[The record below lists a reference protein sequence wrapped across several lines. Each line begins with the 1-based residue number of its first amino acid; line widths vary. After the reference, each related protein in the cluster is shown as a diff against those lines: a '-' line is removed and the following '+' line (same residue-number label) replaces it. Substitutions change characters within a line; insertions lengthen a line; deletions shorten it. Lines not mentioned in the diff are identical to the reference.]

1 MLLTEK
7 VGSTKWPTP
16 WLDIVWHRGI
26 KVVRVLSPQMWRYPS
41 LRFPPPD
48 HPNNGAHLRCQQRFK
63 NSAATCLSGNQ
74 SADEAVKRFHRNYF
88 LSIPFKKIYSVLK
101 LLTVFCGLSRV
112 KRTFFLGTRWRS
124 WNFFTCHKQKLCN
137 DWTPLMIRGKA
148 WFLELGEPNLL
159 RFARNDFHPIVLD
172 LNIWNSMT
180 KDMNQ
185 ICLQAKYRLLWFK
198 NKDGLDRL
206 AN

>member
-1 MLLTEK
+1 MELICDANSVLKIQRLRVFPEINQQTRL
-7 VGSTKWPTP
+7 W
-16 WLDIVWHRGI
+16 RGFTGTTFY
-26 KVVRVLSPQMWRYPS
+26 LYP
-41 LRFPPPD
+41 L
-48 HPNNGAHLRCQQRFK
+48 K
-63 NSAATCLSGNQ
+63 N
-74 SADEAVKRFHRNYF
+74 
-88 LSIPFKKIYSVLK
+88 IYSVLK

-124 WNFFTCHKQKLCN
+124 WNFFACHKQKLCN
-137 DWTPLMIRGKA
+137 DSTPLMIRGKA

-159 RFARNDFHPIVLD
+159 RFARNYFHPIVLD

-185 ICLQAKYRLLWFK
+185 ICLQAKNRLLWFK